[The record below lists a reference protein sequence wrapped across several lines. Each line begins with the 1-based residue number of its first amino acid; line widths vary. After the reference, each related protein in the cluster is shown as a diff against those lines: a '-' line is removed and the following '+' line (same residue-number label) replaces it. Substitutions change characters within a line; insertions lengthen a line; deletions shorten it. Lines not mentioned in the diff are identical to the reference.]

1 MNPQYGSHENNLNE
15 NCNKL
20 FHFSERALQKA
31 NVSKEHS
38 RYFLNSRQL
47 RYTLELVEKAQR

>member
-20 FHFSERALQKA
+20 LQI
-31 NVSKEHS
+31 S
-38 RYFLNSRQL
+38 RPNSDAETQEATRDHHLNYL
-47 RYTLELVEKAQR
+47 ARYCSAI